1 MIPIKKMPIKKIK
14 FCGFTRQND
23 VDAALALGVD
33 YLGFVF
39 YQPSPRYILPHQ
51 VAELLA
57 NNQSSTGL
65 SVGLF
70 VNHDAEFIYQ
80 AVKLS
85 GVKILQFHGN
95 ESPDFCESLSQQLGL
110 PYWKALHVTSDIT
123 PDDLLML
130 CHKYYCADALLFDTV
145 IPSAPQV
152 WGGTGQTFDW
162 QRLMHITQHAQHIP
176 ALILSGGLT
185 KHNVALGLERIQPW
199 AVDVSSG
206 IEVQDVT
213 TGQLIKGVKDF
224 NKMAEFIA
232 IVRKI

>member
-1 MIPIKKMPIKKIK
+1 MIPVKKIK

-23 VDAALALGVD
+23 VDTALSLGVD

-39 YQPSPRYILPHQ
+39 YESSPRHISPHQ

-57 NNQSSTGL
+57 NSQLSTSL
-65 SVGLF
+65 PVGLF
-70 VNHDAEFIYQ
+70 VNHGAAFVRQ
-80 AVKLS
+80 AVTLS

-95 ESPDFCESLSQQLGL
+95 ESPDFCDTLSQHLGL
-110 PYWKALHVTSDIT
+110 PYWKALHVTPDIT
-123 PDDLLML
+123 PDDLLIL
-130 CHKYYCADALLFDTV
+130 CHKYYRADALLFDTV

-162 QRLMHITQHAQHIP
+162 QRLIHITQHAQHIP